1 MLTSKWLPSSI
12 VKYQHGQYEDYLKFN
27 FRTATGGHQ
36 LEGMVF
42 TQSIQ
47 TPISFSL
54 MMSILLQVDVSK
66 ILQDELGLYCL
77 LGPVSLNARL
87 NRVNK

>member
-1 MLTSKWLPSSI
+1 M
-12 VKYQHGQYEDYLKFN
+12 KYQHGQYEDYLKFN

-54 MMSILLQVDVSK
+54 KMSILLQVDVSK
-66 ILQDELGLYCL
+66 IL